1 MKLRDVIFYAEK
13 HIISHFKG
21 FFMEIKKFLDQN
33 WVCDPRIDV
42 EGRGSRFAG
51 YWSSLLAMTARETT
65 PLIN

>member
-1 MKLRDVIFYAEK
+1 MKVRGVIFYAGK
-13 HIISHFKG
+13 TYNQTFQGIFHG
-21 FFMEIKKFLDQN
+21 DKKSLDQN